1 MRKFIV
7 LPMAILMCVFLV
19 TPAFAVSTDYSDPA
33 NAWTVVDVSSLTCSG
48 FTLGSNRFSLS
59 GASSRYKQL
68 QDNSIE
74 WISSTPISTGH
85 DFFADPN
92 LVYEYNSDAGIRGVT
107 LFTQPW
113 VNDVYNNQIY
123 AKHPSYTLY
132 TDDVVN
138 TLSWRASAV
147 WFYTDIWFDPGY
159 YEFDCSFNID
169 SYLLDDTAG
178 SSAFYRTSVTDIS
191 FSNGDHKAQIMKGPT
206 DSTKFS
212 VNLIERSQLVFS
224 SSYPSGVYDYS
235 GVHSQRQL
243 RMKFI
248 LNISNLSYRVVDPAD
263 IQALSNATTDADN
276 SLHQSNELETHW
288 VGVMNDYFSDLN
300 LANFSWDSGLSGAFS
315 LVSDLF
321 MRLWGVFGKYNILYV
336 FPLTLSVV
344 LLLVGRISRT
354 GGRRSSGGD
363 D

>member
-1 MRKFIV
+1 MRKLIV
-7 LPMAILMCVFLV
+7 LPMAILMCVLMV
-19 TPAFAVSTDYSDPA
+19 TPAFAVSTDNSDPA
-33 NAWTVVDVSSLTCSG
+33 NAWTVVDVSSLTCSN
-48 FTLGSNRFSLS
+48 FTLGMNRFALS
-59 GASSRYKQL
+59 GSSTRYKQFP
-68 QDNSIE
+68 DNSIE
-74 WISSTPISTGH
+74 WISSTPISTGQ
-85 DFFADPN
+85 DFVADPN
-92 LVYEYNSDAGIRGVT
+92 LVYAYESGTRGIK

-113 VNDVYNNQIY
+113 VVDVFNNQTNV
-123 AKHPSYTLY
+123 KHTSYTLY

-138 TLSWRASAV
+138 TLSWKASGV

-169 SYLLDDTAG
+169 SYLVDDTSG

-191 FSNGDHKAQIMKGPT
+191 FSSGDHKAQIMKGPA

-212 VNLIERSQLVFS
+212 VNLTERSQLVFS

-235 GVHSQRQL
+235 GVMSQRQL
-243 RMKFI
+243 RMQFN
-248 LNISNLSYRVVDPAD
+248 LNIRNLAYRVVDPAD
-263 IQALSNATTDADN
+263 IQTLSNATTDADN
-276 SLHQSNELETHW
+276 SLQQSNELETHW

-300 LANFSWDSGLSGAFS
+300 LANFSWDSGLTGAFS

>member
-7 LPMAILMCVFLV
+7 LPMAILISVLMV
-19 TPAFAVSTDYSDPA
+19 TPAFAVSTDSSDLA
-33 NAWTVVDVSSLTCSG
+33 NAWTVVDVSSLTCSD
-48 FTLGSNRFSLS
+48 FTLGTNRFALS
-59 GASSRYKQL
+59 GSSTRYKQF

-85 DFFADPN
+85 DFVADPN
-92 LVYEYNSDAGIRGVT
+92 LVYDYNSDIGIRGIN

-113 VNDVYNNQIY
+113 VVDAFNNQTY
-123 AKHPSYTLY
+123 DKHTSYTLY

-169 SYLLDDTAG
+169 SYLVDDTSG

-191 FSNGDHKAQIMKGPT
+191 FSNGDHKAQIMKGPG

-212 VNLIERSQLVFS
+212 VNLTERSQLVFS

-235 GVHSQRQL
+235 GVKSQRQL
-243 RMKFI
+243 RMQFI
-248 LNISNLSYRVVDPAD
+248 LNIRNLAYRVVDPAD
-263 IQALSNATTDADN
+263 IQTLSNATTDADN
-276 SLHQSNELETHW
+276 SLQQSNDLETHW

-300 LANFSWDSGLSGAFS
+300 LANFSWDSGLTGAFS